1 MTRIVSMQCEALYL
15 RDCDLAKM
23 RAAAGSTCPGDT
35 GACTRSD
42 GYCIDPTCK
51 DDPLYKDTQGYYCD
65 QWVGDDC
72 NKVASWE
79 GYSQADQ
86 DEILRKCPYS
96 CMQCP
101 RLSSPQPCDEM
112 TCDNVTGN
120 VGCRDRIEGID
131 AGPDYALA
139 TALAAVL
146 LVPVW

>member
-1 MTRIVSMQCEALYL
+1 MDS
-15 RDCDLAKM
+15 K
-23 RAAAGSTCPGDT
+23 GW
-35 GACTRSD
+35 
-42 GYCIDPTCK
+42 
-51 DDPLYKDTQGYYCD
+51 YCD

-96 CMQCP
+96 CLQCE

-112 TCDNVTGN
+112 TCDGVTGN
-120 VGCRDRIEGID
+120 VGCRERIEGID
-131 AGPDYALA
+131 GGSTPDYALA